1 MFSLKLCRI
10 PCWTLMNEIF
20 AAFYCDMVL
29 SQSAEKFSYPE
40 LKTVQMDLKSTSGFS
55 ALLGSYSFIPK
66 LTHKV
71 SFQQ

>member
-29 SQSAEKFSYPE
+29 SQSAEKFSCPE
-40 LKTVQMDLKSTSGFS
+40 LKTVQMDLKSHR
-55 ALLGSYSFIPK
+55 ALLALVHF
-66 LTHKV
+66 
-71 SFQQ
+71 